1 MLRRGGAAVR
11 FRLFCLK
18 TKSPAACGR
27 ARRSGERAADYSA
40 ALAVPG
46 NAQPITRRRPPRRW
60 VCSGRP

>member
-27 ARRSGERAADYSA
+27 G
-40 ALAVPG
+40 LAVPG